1 MTVLATI
8 SKTKLN
14 DMKNFIWIALILIL
28 TCGCSTPKMTS
39 SIWCTAEPV
48 QNKGQ
53 EGLRIT
59 SLHMLEDGKVDIY
72 QSVIADSNLVVA
84 PFLFAKGTYNIT
96 GNTKKEATIS
106 VNGKTIKQKNFNWV
120 GIIDLKKE
128 SMLLNEADS
137 TANVY
142 FKYGNL
148 TIQQ

>member
-1 MTVLATI
+1 
-8 SKTKLN
+8 
-14 DMKNFIWIALILIL
+14 MKNFIWISLILIL

-53 EGLRIT
+53 EGLRVT
-59 SLHMLEDGKVDIY
+59 SLHMLEDGKVNIY
-72 QSVIADSNLVVA
+72 QSVIADSSLVVA

-96 GNTKKEATIS
+96 GNTKKEASIS
-106 VNGKTIKQKNFNWV
+106 LSGKNLNQKEFNWF

-137 TANVY
+137 SANIY

>member
-1 MTVLATI
+1 
-8 SKTKLN
+8 
-14 DMKNFIWIALILIL
+14 
-28 TCGCSTPKMTS
+28 
-39 SIWCTAEPV
+39 
-48 QNKGQ
+48 
-53 EGLRIT
+53 
-59 SLHMLEDGKVDIY
+59 MLEDGKVDIY